1 MSYNIRTYLLE
12 EYMKT
17 RVVFTGIIFT
27 IMCSSSLSAQDVPF
41 LWGHHWG
48 VGARAVGMGGAFTG
62 VADDYSALYY
72 NPAGMGQLKTLEA
85 HGTFSHLS
93 MTDRAT
99 FLGVETSESSSYT
112 KLNAIG
118 ICVPVPTSRGSLV
131 FGFGYHNI
139 RDFDSALF
147 VTAFKSTPGDSVTQ
161 SYNELIAG
169 GLSNVSFGTA
179 VEMAPG
185 LFIGGAINFWTGSHE
200 WTWQFT
206 EVDQPYNI
214 WEESEW
220 VITDYIYTKLS
231 AINFTLST
239 LFLHKDTFRF
249 GGAIITPISLGTK
262 EDWEHTET
270 TLWDDGYYSVDSTN
284 TGFWESE
291 VRSPWIFRLGGAL
304 KQGPIMVAA
313 DVEFI
318 DYSQISFP
326 STSMDLEV
334 RENLQNTMNWR
345 VGGEFTV
352 PTTGLRL
359 RGGYAVYPSAWKNE
373 TSGMDR
379 KIISFGAGYSFQKQ
393 FTLDFAY
400 AFTSWDGLTGE
411 TITQEKIEANKIL
424 FSLSYHMQ

>member
-1 MSYNIRTYLLE
+1 
-12 EYMKT
+12 MKT
-17 RVVFTGIIFT
+17 RVVFTVIILT
-27 IMCSSSLSAQDVPF
+27 IMCSISLSAQDVPF

-72 NPAGMGQLKTLEA
+72 NPAGLGQLKTLEA

-118 ICVPVPTSRGSLV
+118 IGVPVPTSRGSLV
-131 FGFGYHNI
+131 FGFGYHNV

-169 GLSNVSFGTA
+169 GLSNVSFGSA

-206 EVDQPYNI
+206 EEDQPHNI

-220 VITDYIYTKLS
+220 VTTDYIYSKLS
-231 AINFTLST
+231 AINITLSM

-249 GGAIITPISLGTK
+249 GGAIVTPVSIMSK
-262 EDWEHTET
+262 EDWEYTKT
-270 TLWDDGYYSVDSTN
+270 TTWDDGFYSVDSTDM
-284 TGFWESE
+284 GYWEYE
-291 VRSPWIFRLGGAL
+291 VRSPWVFRLGGSF
-304 KQGPIMVAA
+304 KQGPIMVAG
-313 DVEFI
+313 DVEFY
-318 DYSQISFP
+318 DYSQIKY
-326 STSMDLEV
+326 TSMTPSDPSYMTESNLDI

-359 RGGYAVYPSAWKNE
+359 RGGYAVYPSAWKNK

-379 KIISFGAGYSFQKQ
+379 KIISFGAGYTFQKQ

-411 TITQEKIEANKIL
+411 TITQEKIETNKIL